1 MVSLKAHTCRVLG
14 IRGAQAA
21 RLASDSSQLFEQL
34 SPTLAPSSTAAG
46 STMSEQTGS
55 FLS

>member
-14 IRGAQAA
+14 IGGVQAA
-21 RLASDSSQLFEQL
+21 RLASDSSQLFERL
-34 SPTLAPSSTAAG
+34 FPTLAPSFKAVG